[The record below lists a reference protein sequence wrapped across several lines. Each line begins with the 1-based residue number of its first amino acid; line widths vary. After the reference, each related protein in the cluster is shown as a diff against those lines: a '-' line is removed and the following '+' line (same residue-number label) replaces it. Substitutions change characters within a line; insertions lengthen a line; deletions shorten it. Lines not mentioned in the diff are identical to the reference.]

1 MTAYRRRF
9 YRLSASALVVAM
21 GITGLSATA
30 SMASPSPATSSVSSS
45 TAALVGAEIAAGSG
59 SVVGGSSSTQVPGP
73 YGPGAVSGNATTF
86 GIGGIVIKA
95 IKSIPTLWKAAVK
108 KVKAGYQA
116 FKSWWENS
124 VPQWIKNLLTGVTI
138 YDIYNEIR
146 NELGL

>member
-9 YRLSASALVVAM
+9 YRITATALVGAM

-30 SMASPSPATSSVSSS
+30 SMATPPPATSVSGSS
-45 TAALVGAEIAAGSG
+45 AAAVTPGIAAGAGLATAG
-59 SVVGGSSSTQVPGP
+59 SASAQIPSPHGPDAVAGS
-73 YGPGAVSGNATTF
+73 ATTF
-86 GIGGIVIKA
+86 GIVGVVIKA
-95 IKSIPTLWKAAVK
+95 IKSIPALWKAAVN
-108 KVKAGYQA
+108 KVKAGYAA